1 MSTDLYVKP
10 TDKHQYLLNP
20 SHPSHT
26 KKSIPFSIALRLRR
40 ICSKDDFFNKRLNAL
55 TTHLINWGYKHC
67 LSQQEINKVRFIPI
81 KQPSPQNI
89 HKTGIWQ
96 STICNNI
103 QSNPS
108 QQGKTFEQTG

>member
-55 TTHLINWGYKHC
+55 TTHLINRGYKHC

-81 KQPSPQNI
+81 
-89 HKTGIWQ
+89 
-96 STICNNI
+96 
-103 QSNPS
+103 
-108 QQGKTFEQTG
+108 

>member
-1 MSTDLYVKP
+1 MLLVEKENRRKLVKLVLNRLSFISSVHP
-10 TDKHQYLLNP
+10 TGFKIFALLNLTQP
-20 SHPSHT
+20 
-26 KKSIPFSIALRLRR
+26 RLR
-40 ICSKDDFFNKRLNAL
+40 
-55 TTHLINWGYKHC
+55 
-67 LSQQEINKVRFIPI
+67 
-81 KQPSPQNI
+81 NI